1 MQRANI
7 RCIRSVDD
15 PALHQLPALFEAMH
29 HGMEAQGM
37 QLKLAPDGASKWVED
52 AARSAERFGRLVVAE
67 RDGTVVGFA
76 HGAVKLAPEHLGG
89 ARLGH
94 ITHVFVD
101 PASRGQGLG
110 KDMVAELRSWFTAKE
125 VASIELQVVVGN
137 EEGLRFWRSMGFAV
151 ELLQMRN
158 G

>member
-1 MQRANI
+1 MERISI
-7 RCIRSVDD
+7 RNIRSVEDA
-15 PALHQLPALFEAMH
+15 ALLQVPALFEAMH
-29 HGMEAQGM
+29 RAMEAQGM
-37 QLKLAPDGASKWVED
+37 QLGLVPGGAAKWVEL
-52 AARSAERFGRLVVAE
+52 AAMNAERFGRLVVAE
-67 RDGTVVGFA
+67 LEGKVVGFA

-94 ITHVFVD
+94 ITHVFVE
-101 PASRGQGLG
+101 PGSRGQGLG
-110 KDMVAELRSWFTAKE
+110 KEMVAELRSWFTARE

-151 ELLQMRN
+151 ELLQLRK